1 LVLLEWF
8 EHFRMC
14 FDLNAH
20 REAATAFWR
29 TMVMK
34 EGVERE
40 PWQLEQWS
48 AAIKWSRKRL
58 RLTRWARRG
67 HSPTRF
73 EEFETQRRKG
83 RQGIAN

>member
-1 LVLLEWF
+1 MAGFRGLSDKERAAYLVLLEWF

-58 RLTRWARRG
+58 RLTR
-67 HSPTRF
+67 SV
-73 EEFETQRRKG
+73 E
-83 RQGIAN
+83 QGGGG